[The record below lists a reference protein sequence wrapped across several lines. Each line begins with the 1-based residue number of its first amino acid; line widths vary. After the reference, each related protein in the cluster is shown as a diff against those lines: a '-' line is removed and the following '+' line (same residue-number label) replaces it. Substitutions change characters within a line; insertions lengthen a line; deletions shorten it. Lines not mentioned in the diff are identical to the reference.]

1 MIALV
6 LSLVLHALGLFGI
19 IVLNPFLSGKVE
31 ARKPDLIEFD
41 VVLAP
46 HPGVKQNEPTFYS
59 PLPPD
64 RASPAPKHPD
74 FLSNVTSQARD
85 MVPGGNESMPRMQ
98 GESDAPLV
106 AQDPGGGPSAPPAP
120 PATRTPSSEG
130 TPSPQT
136 GEKVGELGS
145 RKAASTPHDREA
157 MRRARESAL
166 FLKRPEGGTDFF
178 QPEMSHPA
186 GNATEFGDISLSTTA
201 WEYAPWLERFRR
213 ALMEHWYAPS
223 AYYYGILKEGGSAVI
238 EVEITRSGQMARIDL
253 LEEKEHPSLTQA
265 SMEALKSTAPFEPL
279 PHDFPD
285 QTLLLR
291 IQMVYPELR
300 FR

>member
-6 LSLVLHALGLFGI
+6 LSLVVHALSLLGV
-19 IVLNPFLSGKVE
+19 IVLSPFLSGKVE

-41 VVLAP
+41 VVEAP
-46 HPGVKQNEPTFYS
+46 HPGAKQNEPTFYS

-64 RASPAPKHPD
+64 RATQKPEHPD
-74 FLSNVTSQARD
+74 FLSNVTSRAQD
-85 MVPGGNESMPRMQ
+85 KVPGGQESMPRMQ

-106 AQDPGGGPSAPPAP
+106 ALDPGRGPTAPPSP
-120 PATRTPSSEG
+120 PAAGAERREG
-130 TPSPQT
+130 TPSPQN
-136 GEKVGELGS
+136 GEKVGNLGPQ
-145 RKAASTPHDREA
+145 KTAAPNQDREA
-157 MRRARESAL
+157 MEHAKDSAL
-166 FLKRPEGGTDFF
+166 LLKRPEGGSEFF
-178 QPEMSHPA
+178 QPEMSHPG
-186 GNATEFGDISLSTTA
+186 GNATAFGDISLNTTA

-213 ALMEHWYAPS
+213 ALMEHWFAPS

-253 LEEKEHPSLTQA
+253 LEEKEHPSLTRA

-279 PHDFPD
+279 PHDFPEP
-285 QTLLLR
+285 TLILR
-291 IQMVYPELR
+291 IQMVYPELH